1 MEAEKPTLVDHTLM
15 DDLSLDE
22 LQVQKF
28 SEASLEITS
37 DQSLQLGYMPNRDD
51 FEREYDPTVRTCEWK
66 KYSNQKRLIL

>member
-1 MEAEKPTLVDHTLM
+1 MEESERPLLVDHTIA

-28 SEASLEITS
+28 AESNLEITS

-51 FEREYDPTVRTCEWK
+51 FEREYDPTVSCLFP
-66 KYSNQKRLIL
+66 NLICFLN